1 VAENP
6 GHLSQNEIDALLATI
21 GSDEVEEKPEQEEA
35 PAEQRHIKVYDFRR
49 PDVFSKEQMRAL
61 RLIHENWARRI
72 SVSLTS
78 SLRGSVEVDLADIDQ
93 GIYVSLAQQ
102 LGVSG
107 VFYVI
112 GLGALPGRFMLHMP
126 TELAMKIVD
135 RIMGGPGVNIET
147 SRDLTE
153 LEVDLLSQ
161 VVERMATD
169 LRESW
174 SGTILLNPRIDDT
187 ALNLMLVP
195 IALPADAIVTVTF
208 EVRVRGLAS
217 SMTMGLPYPV
227 LKPIAARLNP
237 YNTWVKSDS
246 IKTED
251 ADRQRR
257 QLQRSVE
264 TVTLPVAALLGSTHL
279 SVADLASIQPG
290 DIIRLS
296 TPANAL
302 CEVQVNG
309 QTKFYARPGMR
320 RRQVCAQIEGVVED
334 KTTAIIAEAPA
345 VIQEVEL

>member
-1 VAENP
+1 MI
-6 GHLSQNEIDALLATI
+6 SDA
-21 GSDEVEEKPEQEEA
+21 
-35 PAEQRHIKVYDFRR
+35 

-78 SLRGSVEVDLADIDQ
+78 YLRGSVEVDLADIDQ

-107 VFYVI
+107 IFYVI
-112 GLGALPGRFMLHMP
+112 GLGSLPGRFMLHMP
-126 TELAMKIVD
+126 NDLAMKIVD
-135 RIMGGPGVNIET
+135 RIMGGPGLNIES

-153 LEVDLLSQ
+153 LEVDLLTQ
-161 VVERMATD
+161 VVERLITD

-251 ADRQRR
+251 A
-257 QLQRSVE
+257 E
-264 TVTLPVAALLGSTHL
+264 KT
-279 SVADLASIQPG
+279 
-290 DIIRLS
+290 
-296 TPANAL
+296 TPATPAGTGDCDIARYHHSGKHQPIGGRSGIGPGGRHHQAL
-302 CEVQVNG
+302 HTG
-309 QTKFYARPGMR
+309 QRTVSGAG
-320 RRQVCAQIEGVVED
+320 EW
-334 KTTAIIAEAPA
+334 
-345 VIQEVEL
+345 